1 MFWYSILNNMLKHH
15 IKGTDVFEIDPI
27 VNQRLLLSS
36 KYDNIIEKIGYSRVE
51 VTYWPWFYALISNC
65 CYIIS

>member
-51 VTYWPWFYALISNC
+51 VTYWP
-65 CYIIS
+65 